1 LTGEPT
7 PGQEPRRSAPA
18 ASGDIGGD
26 SEGGD
31 LGGETSVLVG
41 DDDMAALLVR

>member
-7 PGQEPRRSAPA
+7 PAHAPRRSAPA
-18 ASGDIGGD
+18 ASGDNGGD
-26 SEGGD
+26 SDGGD

-41 DDDMAALLVR
+41 DDDMMLLVR